1 MENRPDRDRLL
12 LWAQIA
18 DIKTNQYCSMLAL
31 VSLIDVLVNK
41 GIITPEELARA
52 SAGEIQGAELEP
64 HPTNRS

>member
-31 VSLIDVLVNK
+31 VSLIDVLVAK
-41 GIITPEELARA
+41 GILTPDELSRATARQT
-52 SAGEIQGAELEP
+52 AGLELRP